1 MLSIFITVWWFQ
13 GLKEQALAEPDKDE
27 ALKWEKGEVR
37 GKVFVPKV
45 EEPATKEYDSDDEEE
60 PVKIESSSLNYD
72 DEYGWEIFYLEYVF
86 SHIV

>member
-1 MLSIFITVWWFQ
+1 M
-13 GLKEQALAEPDKDE
+13 
-27 ALKWEKGEVR
+27 VR

-72 DEYGWEIFYLEYVF
+72 DEYG
-86 SHIV
+86 